1 MKQLDVRVL
10 GGFAVEVD
18 SRQVPPD
25 AWEHGRATQLIKLL
39 SLAPGHRLERDQVV
53 EALWPHLDADAG
65 ASNLHKAA
73 SYARKALGDRDA
85 VVLRG
90 GRVELAPSAE
100 VSTDLERFEAGDAGV
115 EAGELLPDDPYEAWT
130 VEPRERLRARRVELL
145 REREDWAQLLA
156 EDPTNEDAHR
166 ALMRQRVEAGD
177 RAAAVRQFRRL
188 RDELATLGLTP
199 EAETLALLAE
209 ISRGPPVQAQL
220 RVDLQ
225 LHGREDEIRMLDR
238 AIGRAEGGRGGTIS
252 LVGEAGIGKTRL
264 AESAQAAAAARG
276 CHVLRGTA
284 RPDSGTTPYGPV
296 AEALEP
302 LLRERPDLLSH
313 IPEGA
318 ATTLASLTPRD
329 IGSEQG
335 VEGSLSR
342 QEVVASIAELLG
354 VASRERGLLL
364 CLEDMHAADDAT
376 IQLVRSLAGH
386 AAGRRMLIVLCVRDR
401 DQRPSVAE
409 LRSSLAQQ
417 GIGVDLAPGPLD
429 GAAVKAIAEGVSD
442 RPVPADTLAA
452 IERSSASNPFFVEE
466 LAASVDVEGEV
477 TVPDHL
483 NDLLDAHLDR
493 LGDVADE
500 LLPSLAVLEEPF
512 EAIDVVAL
520 GSMPKGEAAE
530 ALDQAAQVGV
540 LEPAGEEGFRFR
552 HPLLREA
559 ARQRTP
565 DERLAMAHAKVAER
579 LAAQEAPP
587 ERVAHHLLSAGRTH
601 EAVPML
607 TAAARWALSVA
618 AFGEGLAWVEEAL
631 RHADEAERGELL
643 PLLAELRHRT
653 GSPDAPA
660 AYEQAA
666 AVIVDPQRRIGLRVD
681 QARACLV
688 AGDTDGASRVLAKL
702 DLDRAGA
709 ADRARATLVRGL
721 IAWHTGDIE
730 QARKLSTEAARLYE
744 DAGLASEMAD
754 QEDLAAMVAHA
765 DGQWT
770 RHVRWRLGETW
781 QLPEVAGR
789 VYDAYLCVTEYVMQA
804 GDPYDELR
812 DFAKELR
819 VHARRAGARRG
830 EAFATTVL
838 GEAELLSGD
847 PESAARHLAEATAMS
862 REVRATASE
871 ALARARLGEA
881 LLQLDDRDG
890 AAVQVE
896 EALGLAYHSSLAHHL
911 LPLAHGIGL
920 RVPTDPAEAM
930 ERLERADAILDEE
943 SMCAF
948 CRVGFL
954 VAAASV
960 CASSRDRQRG
970 WGFLTRA
977 EQAASLWTGRT
988 PWNAAIAQARA
999 ELLIAEQRASE
1010 AAAELRHAIEGF
1022 AASGQRLNERRAR
1035 EALAGV
1041 A

>member
-1 MKQLDVRVL
+1 VKRLDVRLL
-10 GGFAVEVD
+10 GDFRVEVD
-18 SRQVPPD
+18 SREVPAE
-25 AWEHGRATQLIKLL
+25 AWKHGRATQLVKLL
-39 SLAPGHRLERDQVV
+39 SLAPRHRMERDRVV
-53 EALWPHLDADAG
+53 EALWPHLEPDAG
-65 ASNLHKAA
+65 AANLHKAA
-73 SYARKALGDRDA
+73 SYARRALGDRGA

-90 GRVELAPSAE
+90 GQVELAPDAD
-100 VSTDLERFEAGDAGV
+100 VSTDLERIEAGE
-115 EAGELLPDDPYEAWT
+115 EAPSDDELLPDDRYEEWT
-130 VEPRERLRARRVELL
+130 VEPRERLRARRLDLL
-145 REREDWAQLLA
+145 SERGNWEQVLA

-166 ALMRQRVEAGD
+166 ALMRRHVEAGD

-188 RDELATLGLTP
+188 RDELAALGLTP
-199 EAETLALLAE
+199 EAETLALMAE
-209 ISRGPPVQAQL
+209 ISRGPAVQARPQ
-220 RVDLQ
+220 VDLR
-225 LHGREDEIRMLDR
+225 LHGRDDEVRVLDR
-238 AIGRAEGGRGGTIS
+238 AIARAEGGRGGTIA

-264 AESAQAAAAARG
+264 AEAAQTAAAAGG

-284 RPDSGTTPYGPV
+284 RPDSGITPYGPV

-302 LLRERPDLLSH
+302 LLQERPDLLSH

-318 ATTLASLTPRD
+318 ATTLASLMPRD
-329 IGSEQG
+329 MGRDDG

-376 IQLVRSLAGH
+376 VQLVRYI
-386 AAGRRMLIVLCVRDR
+386 AGRAVGSRMLIVLCVRDR

-409 LRSSLAQQ
+409 LRSSLVQQ

-429 GAAVKAIAEGVSD
+429 GAAVEAIAEGASG

-452 IERSSASNPFFVEE
+452 IARASAGNPFFVEE
-466 LAASVDVEGEV
+466 LAAGVDVDGEV
-477 TVPDHL
+477 TVPGHL

-493 LGDVADE
+493 LGEAADE

-512 EAIDVVAL
+512 DVVDVAALEDMPKDEALEAL
-520 GSMPKGEAAE
+520 GDAAG
-530 ALDQAAQVGV
+530 VGV
-540 LEPAGEEGFRFR
+540 LEPAGAESFRFR
-552 HPLLREA
+552 HPLLREGA
-559 ARQRTP
+559 HQRTP
-565 DERLAMAHAKVAER
+565 DERLAAAHAKVAER
-579 LAAQEAPP
+579 LAAEGAPP
-587 ERVAHHLLSAGRTH
+587 EQIAHHLLGAGLTRA
-601 EAVPML
+601 AVPRL
-607 TAAARWALSVA
+607 AEAAQWARSVA

-631 RHADEAERGELL
+631 RHADEAHRAELL

-653 GSPDAPA
+653 GAPGAAA
-660 AYEQAA
+660 AYEQAV
-666 AVIVDPQRRIGLRVD
+666 AVTTDAQRRISLRVE
-681 QARACLV
+681 QARACL
-688 AGDTDGASRVLAKL
+688 ATGDSDAASRVLDNL
-702 DLDRAGA
+702 DLETAGA

-721 IAWHTGDIE
+721 VSWHMGNIE
-730 QARKLSTEAARLYE
+730 EARKLSTEAAALYE
-744 DAGLASEMAD
+744 DAGLASEMGD

-781 QLPEVAGR
+781 ELPEVAGR

-847 PESAARHLAEATAMS
+847 PESAAQHLAEATTMS

-881 LLQLDDRDG
+881 LLQLDDREG

-896 EALGLAYHSSLAHHL
+896 EALGLAYHSSLSQHL

-920 RVPTDPAEAM
+920 RAPADPAEAM
-930 ERLERADAILDEE
+930 ERLERADAILDEG
-943 SMCAF
+943 SMCQF

-960 CASSRDRQRG
+960 CASSGERQRG
-970 WGFLTRA
+970 WDFLTRA
-977 EQAASLWTGRT
+977 EQAASLWTEWT
-988 PWNAAIAQARA
+988 PWNAAIARARA
-999 ELLIAEQRASE
+999 ELLLAEERAPE
-1010 AAAELRHAIEGF
+1010 AAVELRRAIDGF

-1035 EALAGV
+1035 EALSQV